1 MKKNHPCG
9 SNRMRV
15 LFVGSDIKIRCE
27 TCGHDVITPRV
38 KLEKNIKQVIENNR
52 NEKNE

>member
-1 MKKNHPCG
+1 
-9 SNRMRV
+9 MRV

-38 KLEKNIKQVIENNR
+38 KLEKNIKQVIENNG
-52 NEKNE
+52 NEKNEWTKWDFFR